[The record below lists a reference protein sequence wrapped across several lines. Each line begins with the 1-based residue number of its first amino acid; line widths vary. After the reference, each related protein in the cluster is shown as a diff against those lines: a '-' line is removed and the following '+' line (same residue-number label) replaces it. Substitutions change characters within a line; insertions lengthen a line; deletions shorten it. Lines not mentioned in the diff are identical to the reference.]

1 MIRLSKRLKIIHDM
15 VPNSVVADIGSDHG
29 KLMIALVQSGKVKK
43 GFAVENKEGPFERLR
58 SNLIRYHVNDMITP
72 LFSDGIKDI
81 TRDVSTIVIAGM
93 GGQTIVN
100 ILKAHPEKLISVQT
114 IIIDAH
120 TAVPFARREICQ
132 MGFAIADEKI
142 VKEDDIFYEVIKF
155 IKAEKAIISDEDLE
169 FGPILRQEKSAT
181 FKEKYQNR
189 IYEIDNIIA
198 KGNLPKSRIDVL
210 CEEKHKL
217 ERYL

>member
-1 MIRLSKRLKIIHDM
+1 MIKLSKRLKIIFDM
-15 VPNSVVADIGSDHG
+15 VPKSVVADIGSDHG
-29 KLMIALVQSGKVKK
+29 KLMIALVEAGIVSK
-43 GFAVENKEGPFERLR
+43 GYAVENKEGPFERLR
-58 SNLIRYHVNDMITP
+58 SNLIRYHVNDKVTP

-81 TRDVSTIVIAGM
+81 TRDVETIVIAGM
-93 GGQTIVN
+93 GGNNIVS
-100 ILKAHPEKLISVQT
+100 ILKAHPEKLVRVQT

-120 TAVPFARREICQ
+120 TQVPLARKEICQ

-142 VKEDDIFYEVIKF
+142 VKEDDIFYEIIKF
-155 IKAEKAIISDEDLE
+155 IKADKAIISDEDLE

-189 IYEIDNIIA
+189 IYEIDTILS
-198 KGNLPKSRIDVL
+198 KGTLPKERIHSL
-210 CEEKHKL
+210 NEEKHKL

>member
-1 MIRLSKRLKIIHDM
+1 MVKLSNRLKIIHDM
-15 VPNSVVADIGSDHG
+15 VPKSVVADIGSDHG
-29 KLMIALVQSGKVKK
+29 KLMIALVESGIVNK
-43 GFAVENKEGPFERLR
+43 GFAVENKESPFERLR
-58 SNLIRYHVNDMITP
+58 SNLIKYHVNDKITP

-81 TRDVSTIVIAGM
+81 TRDVETIVIAGM

-100 ILKAHPEKLISVQT
+100 ILKAHPEKLVRVQT

-120 TAVPFARREICQ
+120 TAVPFARKEICQ
-132 MGFAIADEKI
+132 MGYAIADEII
-142 VKEDDIFYEVIKF
+142 VKEDGIFYEIIKF
-155 IKAEKAIISDEDLE
+155 TKADKAIISDEDLE

-189 IYEIDNIIA
+189 INEIDTILSKGQLPETRIA
-198 KGNLPKSRIDVL
+198 SLY
-210 CEEKHKL
+210 EEKQKL

>member
-15 VPNSVVADIGSDHG
+15 VPQSVVADIGSDHG
-29 KLMIALVQSGKVKK
+29 KLMIALVQSGIVTK
-43 GFAVENKEGPFERLR
+43 GYAVENKEGPFERLR
-58 SNLIRYHVNDMITP
+58 SNLIRYHVDDKITP

-81 TRDVSTIVIAGM
+81 TRDVGTIVIAGM
-93 GGQTIVN
+93 GGTNIVN
-100 ILKAHPEKLISVQT
+100 ILKAHPEKMVRVQT

-120 TAVPFARREICQ
+120 TSVPLVRKEICQ

-142 VKEDDIFYEVIKF
+142 VKEDDIFYEIIKF
-155 IKAEKAIISDEDLE
+155 IKADKAIISDEDLE

-189 IYEIDNIIA
+189 IYEIDNILA
-198 KGNLPKSRIDVL
+198 KGTLPKDRIHSL
-210 CEEKHKL
+210 NEEKQKL
-217 ERYL
+217 ERNL

>member
-1 MIRLSKRLKIIHDM
+1 MIKLSKRLKIIHDM
-15 VPNSVVADIGSDHG
+15 VPKSVIADIGSDHG
-29 KLMIALVQSGKVKK
+29 KLMIALVQSGIVQK

-58 SNLIRYHVNDMITP
+58 SNLIRYHVDDKITP

-93 GGQTIVN
+93 GGTSIVK
-100 ILKAHPEKLISVQT
+100 ILKNNPEKLVRVQT

-120 TAVPFARREICQ
+120 TAVPLARREICQ
-132 MGFAIADEKI
+132 MGFAIADEQI
-142 VKEDDIFYEVIKF
+142 VKEDDIFYEIIKF
-155 IKAEKAIISDEDLE
+155 VKAEKAIISDEDLE
-169 FGPILRQEKSAT
+169 FGPILRHQKSAT

-189 IYEIDNIIA
+189 INEIDVLL
-198 KGNLPKSRIDVL
+198 KKTELPKSRISSL

-217 ERYL
+217 ERIV

>member
-1 MIRLSKRLKIIHDM
+1 MIKLSKRLKIIHDM

-29 KLMIALVQSGKVKK
+29 KLMIALVQSGKVTK

-58 SNLIRYHVNDMITP
+58 SNLIRYKVHDKITP

-81 TRDVSTIVIAGM
+81 TRDVNTIVIAGM
-93 GGQTIVN
+93 GGQTIVR
-100 ILKAHPEKLISVQT
+100 ILKAHPEKMIHVQT

-120 TAVPFARREICQ
+120 TAVPYARKEICQ
-132 MGFAIADEKI
+132 MGFAIADEQI
-142 VKEDDIFYEVIKF
+142 VKEDDIFYEIIKF
-155 IKAEKAIISDEDLE
+155 VKAEKAIISDEDLE

-189 IYEIDNIIA
+189 IYEIDTILA
-198 KGNLPKSRIDVL
+198 KGTLPKSRIHSL
-210 CEEKHKL
+210 NEEKQKL
-217 ERYL
+217 QRYL

>member
-43 GFAVENKEGPFERLR
+43 GFAGENKEGPFERLR

-198 KGNLPKSRIDVL
+198 KGNLPKSRSDVL

>member
-1 MIRLSKRLKIIHDM
+1 M
-15 VPNSVVADIGSDHG
+15 VPKSVVADIGSDHG
-29 KLMIALVQSGKVKK
+29 KLMIALVQSGIVTK

-58 SNLIRYHVNDMITP
+58 NNLIKYHVDDKITP

-81 TRDVSTIVIAGM
+81 TRDVTTIVIAGM
-93 GGQTIVN
+93 GGQSIVN
-100 ILKAHPEKLISVQT
+100 ILKAHPEKMVRVQT

-120 TAVPFARREICQ
+120 NAVPLARKEICQ

-142 VKEDDIFYEVIKF
+142 VKEDDIFYEIIKF
-155 IKAEKAIISDEDLE
+155 VKAEKAIISDEDLE
-169 FGPILRQEKSAT
+169 FGPILRREKSAT

-189 IYEIDNIIA
+189 IFEIDTILA
-198 KGNLPKSRIDVL
+198 KGTLPKGRITSL
-210 CEEKHKL
+210 NEEKQKL

>member
-1 MIRLSKRLKIIHDM
+1 MIKLSKRLKIIHDM
-15 VPNSVVADIGSDHG
+15 VPKSVVADIGSDHG
-29 KLMIALVQSGKVKK
+29 KLMIALVQSGIVQK

-58 SNLIRYHVNDMITP
+58 NNLVRYHVDDKITP

-93 GGQTIVN
+93 GGTSIVK
-100 ILKAHPEKLISVQT
+100 ILKNNPEKLVRVQT

-120 TAVPFARREICQ
+120 TAVPLVRREICQ
-132 MGFAIADEKI
+132 MGFAIADEQI
-142 VKEDDIFYEVIKF
+142 VKEDDIFYEIIKF
-155 IKAEKAIISDEDLE
+155 IKADKAIISDEDLE
-169 FGPILRQEKSAT
+169 FGPILRHQKSAT

-189 IYEIDNIIA
+189 INEIDVLL
-198 KGNLPKSRIDVL
+198 KKTELPKSRISSL

-217 ERYL
+217 ERIV

>member
-15 VPNSVVADIGSDHG
+15 VPKSVVADIGSDHG
-29 KLMIALVQSGKVKK
+29 KLMIALVEAGIVNK
-43 GFAVENKEGPFERLR
+43 GYAVENKEGPFERLR
-58 SNLIRYHVNDMITP
+58 SNLIRYHVNDKITP

-81 TRDVSTIVIAGM
+81 TRDVETIVIAGM
-93 GGQTIVN
+93 GGTNIVN
-100 ILKAHPEKLISVQT
+100 ILKAHPEKLVRVQT

-120 TAVPFARREICQ
+120 TAVPLARKEICQ

-142 VKEDDIFYEVIKF
+142 VKEDDIFYEIIKF
-155 IKAEKAIISDEDLE
+155 IKADSAVISDEDLE

-189 IYEIDNIIA
+189 ISEINHIL
-198 KGNLPKSRIDVL
+198 KQEQLPESRIHSLND
-210 CEEKHKL
+210 EKHKL

>member
-15 VPNSVVADIGSDHG
+15 VPKSVVADIGSDHG
-29 KLMIALVQSGKVKK
+29 KLMIALVQSGTVTK
-43 GFAVENKEGPFERLR
+43 GYAVENKEGPFERLR
-58 SNLIRYHVNDMITP
+58 NNLIRYHVDDKITP

-81 TRDVSTIVIAGM
+81 TRDVGTIVIAGM
-93 GGQTIVN
+93 GGTNIIN
-100 ILKAHPEKLISVQT
+100 ILKAHPEKMVRVQT

-120 TAVPFARREICQ
+120 TAVPLARKEICQ

-142 VKEDDIFYEVIKF
+142 VKEDGIFYEIIKF
-155 IKAEKAIISDEDLE
+155 IKADKAIISDEDLE

-189 IYEIDNIIA
+189 IYEIDTILA
-198 KGNLPKSRIDVL
+198 KGTLPKERIHSL
-210 CEEKHKL
+210 NEEKHKL

>member
-58 SNLIRYHVNDMITP
+58 SNLIRYHVNDVITP

-100 ILKAHPEKLISVQT
+100 ILKAHPEKLVSVQT

-120 TAVPFARREICQ
+120 TAVPFARKEICQ

>member
-1 MIRLSKRLKIIHDM
+1 MIKLSKRLKIIHDM
-15 VPNSVVADIGSDHG
+15 VPKSVVADIGSDHG
-29 KLMIALVQSGKVKK
+29 KLMIALVQSGIIQK

-58 SNLIRYHVNDMITP
+58 SNLIKYHVDDKVTP

-81 TRDVSTIVIAGM
+81 TRDVNTIVIAGM
-93 GGQTIVN
+93 GGQTIVK
-100 ILKAHPEKLISVQT
+100 ILKAHPEKMIRVQT

-120 TAVPFARREICQ
+120 TAVPFARKEICQ

-142 VKEDDIFYEVIKF
+142 VKEDNIFYEIIKF
-155 IKAEKAIISDEDLE
+155 VKAEKAIISDEDLE

-189 IYEIDNIIA
+189 IFEIDTILA
-198 KGNLPKSRIDVL
+198 KGTLPKSRIL
-210 CEEKHKL
+210 SLNKEKQRL

>member
-29 KLMIALVQSGKVKK
+29 KLMIALVQSGKVSK

-58 SNLIRYHVNDMITP
+58 SNLIRYHVNDKITP

-81 TRDVSTIVIAGM
+81 TRDVGTIVIAGM

-100 ILKAHPEKLISVQT
+100 ILKAHPEKLVSVQT

-120 TAVPFARREICQ
+120 TAVPVARKEICQ
-132 MGFAIADEKI
+132 MGFAIADEQI
-142 VKEDDIFYEVIKF
+142 VKEDDIFYEIIKF
-155 IKAEKAIISDEDLE
+155 IKADQAIISDEDLE
-169 FGPILRQEKSAT
+169 FGPILRQQKSAT

-189 IYEIDNIIA
+189 ISEINNIIA
-198 KGNLPKSRIDVL
+198 RGNLPKARIDVL
-210 CEEKHKL
+210 CEEKQKL

>member
-1 MIRLSKRLKIIHDM
+1 MIKLSKRLKIIHDM
-15 VPNSVVADIGSDHG
+15 VPKSVVADIGSDHG
-29 KLMIALVQSGKVKK
+29 KLMIALVQSGIVQK

-58 SNLIRYHVNDMITP
+58 SNLVRYHVDDKITP

-93 GGQTIVN
+93 GGTSIVK
-100 ILKAHPEKLISVQT
+100 ILKNNPEKLVRVQT

-120 TAVPFARREICQ
+120 TAVPLARREICQ
-132 MGFAIADEKI
+132 MGFAIADEQI
-142 VKEDDIFYEVIKF
+142 VKEDDIFYEIIKF
-155 IKAEKAIISDEDLE
+155 VKAEKAIISDEDLE
-169 FGPILRQEKSAT
+169 FGPILRHQKSAT

-189 IYEIDNIIA
+189 INEIDVLL
-198 KGNLPKSRIDVL
+198 KKTELPKSRISSL

-217 ERYL
+217 ERIV

>member
-29 KLMIALVQSGKVKK
+29 KLMIALAQSGKVKK

-100 ILKAHPEKLISVQT
+100 ILKAHPVKLISVQT

>member
-15 VPNSVVADIGSDHG
+15 VPKSVVADIGSDHG
-29 KLMIALVQSGKVKK
+29 KLMIALVQSGIVTK
-43 GFAVENKEGPFERLR
+43 GYAVENKEGPFERLR
-58 SNLIRYHVNDMITP
+58 SNLIRYHVDDKITP

-81 TRDVSTIVIAGM
+81 TRDVGTIVIAGM
-93 GGQTIVN
+93 GGTNIVN
-100 ILKAHPEKLISVQT
+100 ILKAHPEKMVRVQT

-120 TAVPFARREICQ
+120 TSVPLVRKEICQ

-142 VKEDDIFYEVIKF
+142 VKEDGIFYEIIKF
-155 IKAEKAIISDEDLE
+155 IKADKAIISDEDLE

-189 IYEIDNIIA
+189 IYEIDNILA
-198 KGNLPKSRIDVL
+198 KGTLPKDRIHSL
-210 CEEKHKL
+210 NEEKQKL
-217 ERYL
+217 ERNL

>member
-155 IKAEKAIISDEDLE
+155 IKAEKSIISDEDLE
-169 FGPILRQEKSAT
+169 FGPILRQEKSVT

>member
-1 MIRLSKRLKIIHDM
+1 MIKLSKRLKIIFDM
-15 VPNSVVADIGSDHG
+15 VPKSVVADIGSDHG
-29 KLMIALVQSGKVKK
+29 KLMIALVEAGIVNK
-43 GFAVENKEGPFERLR
+43 GYAVENKEGPFERLR
-58 SNLIRYHVNDMITP
+58 SNLIRYHVNDKITP

-81 TRDVSTIVIAGM
+81 TRDVETIVIAGM
-93 GGQTIVN
+93 GGTNIVN
-100 ILKAHPEKLISVQT
+100 ILKAHPEKLVRVQT

-120 TAVPFARREICQ
+120 NAVPLARKEICQ

-142 VKEDDIFYEVIKF
+142 VKEDDIFYEIIKF
-155 IKAEKAIISDEDLE
+155 IKADRAIISDEDLE

-189 IYEIDNIIA
+189 IYEIDTILS
-198 KGNLPKSRIDVL
+198 KGTLPKERIHSL
-210 CEEKHKL
+210 NEEKHKL

>member
-15 VPNSVVADIGSDHG
+15 VPKSVVADIGSDHG
-29 KLMIALVQSGKVKK
+29 KLMIALVQSGIVKK

-58 SNLIRYHVNDMITP
+58 TNLIRYRVDSVITP

-93 GGQTIVN
+93 GGSSIVN
-100 ILKAHPEKLISVQT
+100 ILKAHPEKLVSLQT

-120 TAVPFARREICQ
+120 SAVPFARKEICQ
-132 MGFAIADEKI
+132 MGFAIADEQI
-142 VKEDDIFYEVIKF
+142 VKEDDIFYEIIKF
-155 IKAEKAIISDEDLE
+155 VKADKAIIGDEDLE
-169 FGPILRQEKSAT
+169 FGPILRREKCAT

-189 IYEIDNIIA
+189 INEINSLLTKA
-198 KGNLPKSRIDVL
+198 ELPKARIISL
-210 CEEKHKL
+210 NEERQKL
-217 ERYL
+217 ERIV

>member
-1 MIRLSKRLKIIHDM
+1 MIKLSKRLKIIHDM
-15 VPNSVVADIGSDHG
+15 ISESVVADIGSDHG

-58 SNLIRYHVNDMITP
+58 SNLIRYHVNDMVTP

-81 TRDVSTIVIAGM
+81 TRDVNTIVIAGM

-120 TAVPFARREICQ
+120 TAVPLARKEICQ

-142 VKEDDIFYEVIKF
+142 VKEDDIFYEIIKF

-181 FKEKYQNR
+181 FKEKYQSR
-189 IYEIDNIIA
+189 IFEIDNIIA
-198 KGNLPKSRIDVL
+198 KGNLPDRRLASL
-210 CEEKHKL
+210 NEEKQKL